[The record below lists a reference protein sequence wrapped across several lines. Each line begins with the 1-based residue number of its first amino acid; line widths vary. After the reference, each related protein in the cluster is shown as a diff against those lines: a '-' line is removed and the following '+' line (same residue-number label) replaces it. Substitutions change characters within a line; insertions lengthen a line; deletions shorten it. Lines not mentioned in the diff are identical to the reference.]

1 MKTTEINSAPTGA
14 FPSRSGA
21 FHAIPVS
28 DIYTTKYIPMSVDFR
43 VRNCINPASW
53 LCPAALARFTKFLT
67 HKYAQLIAYYAFL
80 RTQIEANQRGVADQ
94 VKFHCHVA
102 GIHVARRHQTHKQR
116 DINSI

>member
-1 MKTTEINSAPTGA
+1 MNSQCAEVRLSFAEAQVT
-14 FPSRSGA
+14 
-21 FHAIPVS
+21 I
-28 DIYTTKYIPMSVDFR
+28 TMSV
-43 VRNCINPASW
+43 
-53 LCPAALARFTKFLT
+53 LCTKECRFLGKELREYRLWPRPTTQFLT

>member
-67 HKYAQLIAYYAFL
+67 HKYAQLSKYTSDRIML
-80 RTQIEANQRGVADQ
+80 VPIIG
-94 VKFHCHVA
+94 
-102 GIHVARRHQTHKQR
+102 
-116 DINSI
+116 